1 MERRF
6 QRVLEKQKM
15 KFMLRTK
22 VANVDTSGDI
32 VKLTLEPA
40 ASGEQNTLKADFV
53 PVPAGATTVHGSDQV
68 TVPVASSESYCT
80 SKSCSSERWRWS
92 NNHKQS
98 TSAFERAQNPV
109 MEGVLADI
117 ESMLVQGRMELP
129 LSLCFAVLRGDDLL
143 LYQLLKRGL
152 DLNELDSNG

>member
-1 MERRF
+1 MCQPLRLNRTALLNL
-6 QRVLEKQKM
+6 VL
-15 KFMLRTK
+15 
-22 VANVDTSGDI
+22 ANVGDGAI
-32 VKLTLEPA
+32 IINNLL
-40 ASGEQNTLKADFV
+40 QHLK
-53 PVPAGATTVHGSDQV
+53 
-68 TVPVASSESYCT
+68 E
-80 SKSCSSERWRWS
+80 
-92 NNHKQS
+92 HK
-98 TSAFERAQNPV
+98 NPV